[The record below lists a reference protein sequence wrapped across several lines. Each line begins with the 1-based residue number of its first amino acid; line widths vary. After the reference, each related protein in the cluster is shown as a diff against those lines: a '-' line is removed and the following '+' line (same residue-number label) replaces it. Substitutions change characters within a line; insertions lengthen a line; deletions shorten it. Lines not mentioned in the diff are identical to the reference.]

1 MINRDNLLPFCIG
14 PILLFLALSV
24 PLHSALLITP
34 DGNGHHVPTT
44 EIQGIPY
51 TSVNDL
57 SSALNAKIH
66 WHRMLR
72 KVTLE
77 FDDHQMAFTWFSPY
91 MLYDSEIYN
100 LAYDTKLKEGT
111 LWIPF
116 VGFQRVWDLIHSP
129 TTLTQRTD
137 VYSSE
142 VDIQDLKVEE
152 KLNGILVEVFTSQPL
167 DYEVF
172 SDQNRDLNINFYKG
186 RLNPSH
192 FNKKRL
198 PSFVKWIKA
207 YQFDNSAQISLRFK
221 NPFARF
227 LHAFRTN
234 PYRIQISL
242 LQTLSPGDSVKFF
255 SANGSNDDEKLPD
268 DLIDLIV
275 IDPGHGGADS
285 GAVGRRGLV
294 EKEVTLDI
302 AKRLEVLLKNEPGL
316 KVMLTRETDVLVPL
330 EERTEMA
337 NRNGADLFISIHTNA
352 STKRSARGCETFFLS
367 AAKTDEARAVAA
379 LENSS
384 VRFERSDNLSQEHS
398 DIDYILMDLV
408 QSEYLRESQDLAGT
422 IHKHLEEH
430 LSVPG
435 RGVNQ
440 AGFVVLNKAYM
451 PAVLVETAFISNK
464 KEEELLKKESFR
476 QRIAQAL
483 YESIK
488 EFIEKYQSAD

>member
-1 MINRDNLLPFCIG
+1 MISRINLPSVC
-14 PILLFLALSV
+14 ILLILLLLTLSV
-24 PLHSALLITP
+24 PSHTAQLVTP
-34 DGNGHHVPTT
+34 DGKSHYLATN

-51 TSVNDL
+51 ASVNDL
-57 SSALNAKIH
+57 SSVLNAKVH

-77 FDDHQMAFTWFSPY
+77 FDDHQIAFTWFSPY
-91 MLYDSEIYN
+91 MLYDSEVYN
-100 LAYDTKLKEGT
+100 LSYDTKLKEGT
-111 LWIPF
+111 LWVPLT
-116 VGFQRVWDLIHSP
+116 GFQRVWDLIHSP
-129 TTLTQRTD
+129 TIPPERPEA
-137 VYSSE
+137 YPSE
-142 VDIQDLKVEE
+142 VEILDLKVEE

-186 RLNPSH
+186 RLNPSY
-192 FNKKRL
+192 FNRKRL
-198 PSFVKWIKA
+198 PSFVKWLKA

-221 NPFARF
+221 SPFVRF
-227 LHAFRTN
+227 LHAFRTD

-242 LQTLSPGDSVKFF
+242 LQTPSPGDSAKFF
-255 SANGSNDDEKLPD
+255 SADGSSGDEKLPD

-285 GAVGRRGLV
+285 GAVGRKGLV

-302 AKRLEVLLKNEPGL
+302 ARRLKVLLKNEPGL
-316 KVMLTRETDVLVPL
+316 KVILTRETDVLVPL

-337 NRNGADLFISIHTNA
+337 NRNEADLFISIHTNA
-352 STKRSARGCETFFLS
+352 SKKRSARGCETFFLS
-367 AAKTDEARAVAA
+367 AAKTDEDRAVAA

-384 VRFERSDNLSQEHS
+384 VRFERSGPVTQEP
-398 DIDYILMDLV
+398 DDLDYILMDLV

-422 IHKHLEEH
+422 IQKRLEEQ
-430 LSVPG
+430 LSIPG
-435 RGVNQ
+435 RGVSQ

-464 KEEELLKKESFR
+464 KEEDLLKKESFR